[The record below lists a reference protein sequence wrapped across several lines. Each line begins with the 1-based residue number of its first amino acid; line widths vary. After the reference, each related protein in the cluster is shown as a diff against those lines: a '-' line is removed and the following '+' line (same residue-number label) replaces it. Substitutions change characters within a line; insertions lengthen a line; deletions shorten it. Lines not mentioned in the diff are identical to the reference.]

1 MLCSPVRL
9 RQVVIKRKM
18 ETRMTVSVVEQDPN
32 TRNVKKKDIY
42 DIFFF
47 TYVNSIV
54 LKIVF
59 FSIVYVLGSSSN

>member
-18 ETRMTVSVVEQDPN
+18 ETRMTVSVVKQDPN
-32 TRNVKKKDIY
+32 TRKVKKKDIY
-42 DIFFF
+42 DNIFF

>member
-9 RQVVIKRKM
+9 RQVVIKRKI
-18 ETRMTVSVVEQDPN
+18 ETRMTASVVKQDPN
-32 TRNVKKKDIY
+32 TRKVKKKDIY
-42 DIFFF
+42 DNFFV